1 LAEHGTQANSMRFA
15 DRQEAGHELAARLQ
29 QYNHG
34 ELVVLGL
41 PRGGVPVGYAVA
53 EDLEAPLD
61 VYVVRKVGVPGHS
74 ELAMGAV
81 AGGGVV
87 VRNEDVL
94 QGLQI
99 PQHIF
104 DEEARQQQLEVR
116 RREALYRGHRP
127 DVDVRGRTAILVDD
141 GLATGASMKAAVQAV
156 GQRGPRQLVV
166 GVPVA
171 ARVVADRFRRMLD
184 RFVCLHEPEYLD
196 GVGRWYEDFHQTTD
210 DEVRQLLDAAAER
223 YAAASHGD

>member
-1 LAEHGTQANSMRFA
+1 
-15 DRQEAGHELAARLQ
+15 
-29 QYNHG
+29 
-34 ELVVLGL
+34 
-41 PRGGVPVGYAVA
+41 VGYAVA